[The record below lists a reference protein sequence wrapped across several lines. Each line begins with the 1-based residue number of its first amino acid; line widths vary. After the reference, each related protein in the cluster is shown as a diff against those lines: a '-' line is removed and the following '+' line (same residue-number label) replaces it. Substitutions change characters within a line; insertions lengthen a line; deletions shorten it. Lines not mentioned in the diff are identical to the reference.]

1 MRKYFSTYVESG
13 KPLIPDKDII
23 RKKNYRSIS
32 LMNIDAKFPNKILNQ
47 IQRYKKDIKSC
58 PNLVYDRNTSWFCI

>member
-32 LMNIDAKFPNKILNQ
+32 LMNIDAKFPN
-47 IQRYKKDIKSC
+47 
-58 PNLVYDRNTSWFCI
+58 LV